1 MTVVSTKEFN
11 INQEKYLD
19 LALNEQVLIQRN
31 DCMFIVTKA
40 SEPKLKH
47 KKPDDELR
55 RAVTMDEVK
64 GRLHS
69 HIHNLFANK

>member
-19 LALNEQVLIQRN
+19 MALNEQVLIQRD
-31 DCMFIVTKA
+31 DCMFIVTRA
-40 SEPKLKH
+40 NEPKLKH

-55 RAVTMDEVK
+55 RAVTMDEVR